1 MEDVEGWLIHDQSVD
16 NLFIR
21 TFFAESSKKSV
32 PNYQNATIILVE
44 AVDVGSVM
52 DSMMLGSVKNKF
64 EWPQSLHRFGVYPKL
79 VEQIELLMCDE
90 VCGGNCKSE
99 G

>member
-44 AVDVGSVM
+44 AVDVGSCKDTNKM
-52 DSMMLGSVKNKF
+52 IGFFHFPKKNSSWGS
-64 EWPQSLHRFGVYPKL
+64 QASL
-79 VEQIELLMCDE
+79 I
-90 VCGGNCKSE
+90 
-99 G
+99 